1 MCGIVGYVGHR
12 RSSGC
17 SPAGAGPRIPRPPR
31 PRADSHRRQA
41 NRVPTSRSLSI
52 FPTSTGSK
60 RATSTSPAL
69 LTTSSSRRP
78 SWSHTGS
85 RNPNSSPTRCLPTPT
100 IPKIALWR
108 QCFRRQFDDVNLRA
122 TTSRDLAQRKLS
134 RMDVVAIL
142 SLQEWGARLMT
153 MSPLDPATAQ
163 PLQQEL
169 RLDDPRPHGLLPT
182 AGGND
187 QPTTLDPGPE
197 RSRRSAVGPVPDHDV
212 AELHRHS

>member
-1 MCGIVGYVGHR
+1 MSATGDR
-12 RSSGC
+12 
-17 SPAGAGPRIPRPPR
+17 PAAVQRALGPRIPRPPR

-108 QCFRRQFDDVNLRA
+108 QCFRRQCRRREPQGHDQSRPCPTKTEPNGRGGEPLPTGMGRQIDDHEPAR
-122 TTSRDLAQRKLS
+122 SRYRP
-134 RMDVVAIL
+134 
-142 SLQEWGARLMT
+142 T
-153 MSPLDPATAQ
+153 
-163 PLQQEL
+163 LQQEL